1 LHGWC
6 VAFPLP
12 LEAQPALLKIAA
24 MADPSSTT
32 PAFTASGPSGVSGA
46 SGTSTVATP
55 AAGSHIDAATIL
67 VVEDKAALREHFAET
82 LRDLGPH
89 VTVETAVD
97 GREALDRIEA
107 GAAPDLVVSDIIMPR
122 LDGEALLDALHR
134 CGFPGAVIM
143 LTALGHDDVVV
154 RCLKRGAC
162 DYLVKPVSIDD
173 LLVSAANALQH
184 RPLVAEA
191 PKVEY
196 DPLGWFE
203 VTGPTSES
211 ILFKYRKFLGLLER
225 FRIPEPVAS
234 EVRLALDEFGRNAIE
249 WGNRFDKGKKVVFG
263 CRILPGKVMVY
274 IEDEGVGFDPSK
286 LPDPSADPIGH
297 IERRQTEGKR
307 LGGYGVH
314 LIRNLMDKVIWN
326 ARGNRVVAIKYLR

>member
-1 LHGWC
+1 MS
-6 VAFPLP
+6 PSD
-12 LEAQPALLKIAA
+12 AQQP
-24 MADPSSTT
+24 
-32 PAFTASGPSGVSGA
+32 
-46 SGTSTVATP
+46 
-55 AAGSHIDAATIL
+55 ATIL
-67 VVEDKAALREHFAET
+67 VVEDKPALRDHFAET
-82 LRDLGPH
+82 LGDLGQH
-89 VTVETAVD
+89 ITVETAPD
-97 GREALDRIEA
+97 GQAALERLTGDPR
-107 GAAPDLVVSDIIMPR
+107 PVDLVVSDIIMPR
-122 LDGEALLDALHR
+122 LDGEALLEQLHQR
-134 CGFPGAVIM
+134 KWPGAVIM

-173 LLVSAANALQH
+173 LLAAAANALQH
-184 RPLVAEA
+184 RPHVSEA

-203 VTGPTSES
+203 VSGPTNES

-225 FRIPEPVAS
+225 FRISEPIAS

-249 WGNRFDKGKKVVFG
+249 WGNKFDANKKVVFG

-274 IEDEGVGFDPSK
+274 IEDEGPGFDPAK
-286 LPDPSADPIGH
+286 VPDPSIDPIGH

-314 LIRNLMDKVIWN
+314 LIKNLMDKVIYN
-326 ARGNRVVAIKYLR
+326 AKGNRVVAIKYLR

>member
-1 LHGWC
+1 
-6 VAFPLP
+6 
-12 LEAQPALLKIAA
+12 
-24 MADPSSTT
+24 MS
-32 PAFTASGPSGVSGA
+32 
-46 SGTSTVATP
+46 ATEEL
-55 AAGSHIDAATIL
+55 AAATVL
-67 VVEDKAALREHFAET
+67 VVEDKQALREHFAET

-89 VTVETAVD
+89 VTVEAAAD
-97 GREALDRIEA
+97 GREALDRLA
-107 GAAPDLVVSDIIMPR
+107 DKAKPTVNLVVSDIIMPR
-122 LDGEALLDALHR
+122 MDGEALLEQLHKDQY
-134 CGFPGAVIM
+134 PGAVIM

-154 RCLKRGAC
+154 RCLRRGAC

-173 LLVSAANALQH
+173 LVAAAANALQH
-184 RPLVAEA
+184 RPLVGEA
-191 PKVEY
+191 MKVEY

-203 VTGPTSES
+203 VTGQTSES

-274 IEDEGVGFDPSK
+274 IEDEGSGFDPQK
-286 LPDPSADPIGH
+286 LPDPSIDPIGH

-314 LIRNLMDKVIWN
+314 LIKHLMDKVIYN
-326 ARGNRVVAIKYLR
+326 AKGNRVVAIKYLR

>member
-1 LHGWC
+1 MG
-6 VAFPLP
+6 
-12 LEAQPALLKIAA
+12 ETE
-24 MADPSSTT
+24 TT
-32 PAFTASGPSGVSGA
+32 TTA
-46 SGTSTVATP
+46 TV
-55 AAGSHIDAATIL
+55 L
-67 VVEDKAALREHFAET
+67 VVEDKPALRDHFAET
-82 LRDLGPH
+82 VADLGPH
-89 VTVETAVD
+89 VQVETAGD
-97 GREALDRIEA
+97 GQEALDRLGDSTRPI
-107 GAAPDLVVSDIIMPR
+107 DLVISDIIMPR
-122 LDGEALLDALHR
+122 LDGEGLLDALHQR
-134 CGFPGAVIM
+134 RWPGSVIM

-173 LLVSAANALQH
+173 LIAAAANALQH
-184 RPLVAEA
+184 RPSVGEA
-191 PKVEY
+191 LKVEY

-203 VTGPTSES
+203 VTGQTSES

-249 WGNRFDKGKKVVFG
+249 WGNRFDAGKKVVFG

-274 IEDEGVGFDPSK
+274 IEDEGAGFNPEK

-297 IERRQTEGKR
+297 IERRQNEGKR

-314 LIRNLMDKVIWN
+314 LIRNLMDKVIYN
-326 ARGNRVVAIKYLR
+326 AKGNRVVAIKYLR